1 MPAPNKLALEGL
13 MKLKG
18 DLELFSKECLKIAVK
33 DGGVPQPFIWNRAQH
48 HIHACLEKQL
58 KETGKVRALL
68 LKGRQQGGSTYIAAR
83 FYHKASMNFGINA
96 FIMAHEAQATSN
108 LFKMV
113 KRYHDHSPIAPSIK
127 ASNAQELIFGALD
140 GGYKLATAG
149 SDDAAR
155 SNTAQLLHGS
165 EFGLWKNASVQLAGV
180 GNIVADLAGTEIILE
195 STAQG
200 IGNTFHQMWKKAEA
214 GIGEY
219 IPIFVPWFW
228 QPEYCAP
235 VHKDFELSEEDQ
247 EYMQAYGLSME
258 QMQWRANKLATYDE
272 DKQYLFDQEY
282 PACPELAF
290 QAPSGKPMISPALV
304 SAAVKSDYL
313 DKIGPIVIGC
323 DPASDG
329 ESSDHTAIAWR
340 RGRLVLRCERYL
352 GRDEMQIAGLL
363 AKYWREGDDKGRRP
377 DGIFVDKGGI
387 GSGIVS
393 RMKELNI
400 PVVGVMFGES
410 AIESDIYANRRAEM
424 WYRMRDWLKDKP
436 ARIPDNPILR
446 ADISS
451 AQAKDSSNGRKAL
464 ESKPDIKKRLGRSP
478 DLGDALA
485 LTFADHVEYREDS
498 RLPTSTGHRVS
509 SIAGY

>member
-1 MPAPNKLALEGL
+1 MPSPNKLALEGL

-18 DLELFSKECLKIAVK
+18 DLELYSAECLKIK
-33 DGGVPQPFIWNRAQH
+33 GKTGGELLPFAWNRAQH
-48 HIHACLEKQL
+48 HIHSCLEKQL

-68 LKGRQQGGSTYIAAR
+68 LKGRQQGGSTLIAAR
-83 FYHKASMNFGINA
+83 FYHKTSMNPGMTA
-96 FIMAHEAQATSN
+96 FIMAHEDKATAN
-108 LFKMV
+108 LFAMV
-113 KRYHDHSPIAPSIK
+113 KRYHENNPVRPSTRN
-127 ASNAQELIFGALD
+127 SNAQELIFGALD

-149 SDDAAR
+149 SDNVGR
-155 SNTAQLLHGS
+155 SSTSQFFHGS
-165 EFGLWKNASVQLAGV
+165 EFGFWKNASEHLAGI
-180 GNIVADLAGTEIILE
+180 GNTVADLPGTEVILE
-195 STAQG
+195 STANG
-200 IGNTFHQMWKKAEA
+200 LGNTFHQMWKKAEA
-214 GIGEY
+214 GESEF

-228 QPEYCAP
+228 QPEYATP
-235 VHKDFELSEEDQ
+235 VRGELELSDDDL

-304 SAAVKSDYL
+304 SAAAKSDYM

-329 ESSDHTAIAWR
+329 ESSDHTGIAWR
-340 RGRLVLRCERYL
+340 RGRVVLRVERYL

-363 AKYWREGDDKGRRP
+363 AKYWREGDAKGRRP

-393 RMKELNI
+393 RLKELNI
-400 PVVGVMFGES
+400 PVVGVMFGEG

-485 LTFADHVEYREDS
+485 LTFADHVDYRDDVMI
-498 RLPTSTGHRVS
+498 PTITGHRVS